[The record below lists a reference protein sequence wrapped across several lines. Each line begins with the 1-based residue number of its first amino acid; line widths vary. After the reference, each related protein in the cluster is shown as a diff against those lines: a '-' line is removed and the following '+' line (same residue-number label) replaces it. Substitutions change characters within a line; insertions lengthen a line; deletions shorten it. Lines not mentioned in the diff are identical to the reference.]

1 LRGLGEIRIERV
13 DRVLTNEVRVIK
25 QMLINKRPK
34 LLLEISASLVSIIE
48 RTGDLDFDRVKSLV
62 FAGTNVV
69 SIVAKMNERAKASKE
84 GKMYTSKKIQL
95 QKGSYPTE
103 TAMMLGIIQTILN
116 ADEIYTPYGQCL
128 VVTPRDYPDSDD
140 FLIYL
145 IYERPKKVSKEPLD
159 LNKKSEL

>member
-1 LRGLGEIRIERV
+1 
-13 DRVLTNEVRVIK
+13 
-25 QMLINKRPK
+25 M
-34 LLLEISASLVSIIE
+34 
-48 RTGDLDFDRVKSLV
+48 KSLV

-84 GKMYTSKKIQL
+84 GSKMYTSKKIQL

-128 VVTPRDYPDSDD
+128 VVTPKDYPDSDD
-140 FLIYL
+140 FFIYL
-145 IYERPKKVSKEPLD
+145 IYERPMKVSKDLLD